1 MSIKTSD
8 GNVANIQDD
17 VKIVKE
23 FIDYAQGIIEDME
36 YERPVDV
43 TVYQKELTS
52 MTNILAERELKN
64 KRIQELEE
72 ENKKKSI
79 ELICYQEELDNS
91 IPEQA
96 IKDKIEKLKNDYDQ
110 KYDLYMGY
118 KVESRE
124 QQDILKQMSILQE
137 LLEGEK

>member
-1 MSIKTSD
+1 MS
-8 GNVANIQDD
+8 N
-17 VKIVKE
+17 
-23 FIDYAQGIIEDME
+23 IEDDIKLLE
-36 YERPVDV
+36 KFAEICKEEGEALER
-43 TVYQKELTS
+43 
-52 MTNILAERELKN
+52 ILAELEQKD
-64 KRIQELEE
+64 KRIQEMEE